1 MNGLSVERA
10 RKIIS
15 ERPNSVFIT
24 VDEAGRPVDR
34 IMWTAEVDDELSVY
48 YATGLNSAKV
58 KRIESNPNALVL
70 WISDSG
76 YLSLS
81 GVAEVVTD
89 RNVLDRLWRDSFAP
103 YFPGGKNDPNY
114 AVIKVT
120 PREWICS
127 DNCGSAVEYVDLP

>member
-1 MNGLSVERA
+1 MNGFSVEKA

-34 IMWTAEVDDELSVY
+34 VMWTAEVDDELTVY

-70 WISDSG
+70 WISESG

-89 RNVLDRLWRDSFAP
+89 REILDKLWRDSFAP
-103 YFPGGKNDPNY
+103 YFPGGRNDPNY
-114 AVIKVT
+114 AGIKVT
-120 PREWICS
+120 PREWVCS
-127 DNCGSAVEYVDLP
+127 DNCDSAVEYVDLP